1 MAGRPKS
8 TRHIALLRGINVGG
22 KNRLPMAT
30 LRGLFTDVGAAEV
43 TTYIQSGNVVFSAP
57 AKLAKQIAGEVRESI
72 TRELGLEIPL
82 VVRSAPA
89 FAKVAREHPFVDA
102 VPEPKFAM
110 VGFCDHEP
118 SATKVAALDPNRSPG
133 DLLEVRG
140 AEVYLAFPN
149 GSGRSKFTAAWL
161 DRSLG
166 VISTWRNWL
175 TVQKLVELI

>member
-1 MAGRPKS
+1 MAGRSNS

-30 LRGLFTDVGAAEV
+30 LRELFADAGAAEV
-43 TTYIQSGNVVFSAP
+43 ATYIQSGNVVFTAS
-57 AKLAKQIAGEVRESI
+57 AKLASQIAAEVRESI
-72 TRELGLEIPL
+72 ARELGLAIVL
-82 VVRSAPA
+82 VVRSASG
-89 FAKVAREHPFVDA
+89 FAKIAREHPFLDA

-110 VGFCDHEP
+110 VAFCDREP
-118 SATKVAALDPNRSPG
+118 SAARVAALDPNRSPG

-140 AEVYLAFPN
+140 AEVYLGFPN
-149 GSGRSKFTAAWL
+149 GSGRSKLDAAWL

-175 TVQKLVELI
+175 TVQKLVELS